1 MHERIC
7 VCNIKMH
14 ERIVLW
20 MRAYACAITSLN
32 QEVGMSRSFGVSP
45 KGWGRVRAK
54 KNPAEARLNKAL
66 ECA

>member
-1 MHERIC
+1 
-7 VCNIKMH
+7 
-14 ERIVLW
+14 
-20 MRAYACAITSLN
+20 
-32 QEVGMSRSFGVSP
+32 MSRSFGVSP